1 MWPGEIILGLMRKEV
16 RFDYLVH
23 IPLDNVVIPV
33 SFLASQ
39 PGDKPSA
46 EKADY

>member
-23 IPLDNVVIPV
+23 SSFDNIV
-33 SFLASQ
+33 FLLAS
-39 PGDKPSA
+39 
-46 EKADY
+46 